1 MRLTLAAEAP
11 FRQLTLGVALF
22 VLVLAFGGTVRAD
35 VGGDVM
41 DRPDQMRVIDNHDVP
56 TSQDPYETPVFTPE
70 TSPAHDESTPADL
83 TALMNEQRSSEETE
97 RARFAQK
104 IRMDAVREAALSYG
118 ARGGLARRTW
128 EIRQKLDLNANNLD
142 RVYNFR
148 ALLMSAPSG
157 LVIEPP
163 VVTESEKNVIVA
175 SDGQSAAVSDLMLQI
190 GREARIVT
198 AGREWR
204 TYLERDW
211 GKVEPPPNVLLPKT
225 DEERLAWAKWVAQG
239 WEAGYKQ
246 GDEIFQADIDRLV
259 RDYTGMVRY
268 RWLLAQNM
276 ISAPFALQQDRG
288 VTGGGDEMRIGD
300 RALAITGQSQLQARP
315 ENWQAVP
322 R

>member
-41 DRPDQMRVIDNHDVP
+41 DRPDQMRVVDNHDVP
-56 TSQDPYETPVFTPE
+56 TSRDPYETPVFTPE

-97 RARFAQK
+97 QARFAQK

-128 EIRQKLDLNANNLD
+128 EIRQKLDMSANDLD

-315 ENWQAVP
+315 ENWQPVP